1 MNVQDIDLNLLI
13 GFDALLD
20 ELSVSRAAA
29 RLGVTQPA
37 MSSTLKR
44 LRQLFDDPLLV
55 RSSDGML
62 PTDKAKALKGRVKAA
77 LASIQALMDDAGEFD
92 PKTLQR
98 TLHIGLNDYA
108 SVLVIPRVYPLIRSQ
123 APGLKLVFQPR
134 KNIPSSRLDLETG
147 LIDFAIGIGSAQEL
161 PGSLI
166 VRKLFDDPF
175 LTMVRRDH
183 PSVGDQLTLDQFVE
197 LEHLV
202 VSPQGHDRGVV
213 DDVLARLG
221 RTRKVGVIVP
231 HFSSAAP
238 LVAESDLVCTIPGR
252 IARLYT
258 DFYPIRCV
266 PPPPLDLPL
275 GNVSLAWHA
284 VSHDNPVHRWVREQF
299 AAAFPKPS

>member
-44 LRQLFDDPLLV
+44 LRQLFDDPILV
-55 RSSDGML
+55 RSTDGML
-62 PTDKAKALKGRVKAA
+62 PTDKAKALKERVKAA
-77 LASIQALMDDAGEFD
+77 LTSIQALIDDAGEFD
-92 PKTLQR
+92 PRKLQR
-98 TLHIGLNDYA
+98 TLQIGLNDYA
-108 SVLVIPRVYPLIRSQ
+108 SVLVIPRVYPLIRAL
-123 APGLKLVFQPR
+123 APGLKLVLQPR
-134 KNIPSSRLDLETG
+134 KNIPTSRTDLESG
-147 LIDFAIGIGSAQEL
+147 SLDFAIGIGSAQEL
-161 PGSLI
+161 PGSLM

-175 LTMVRRDH
+175 LTMVRKDH
-183 PSVGDQLTLDQFVE
+183 PIVREQITLEDFLA

-213 DDVLARLG
+213 DEVLARMG
-221 RTRKVGVIVP
+221 HSRNVAVVVP
-231 HFSSAAP
+231 HFASAAP
-238 LVAESDLVCTIPGR
+238 LVAQSDLVCTIPGR

-258 DFYPIRCV
+258 DFYAIRCV
-266 PPPPLDLPL
+266 PPPPLELPI

-284 VSHDNPVHRWVREQF
+284 VSHENPVHKWVREQF
-299 AAAFPKPS
+299 AAAFPKPG